1 MVDDPKVLDENH
13 PSIAPT
19 IEKLAQINFATPDYL
34 NVIDRVSTL
43 HEAITL
49 RRDSSRRFGPFNR
62 LPTACLAVVAPT
74 FHGKT
79 YSIHSTLDQLAP
91 VVAGDGTRIEPKV
104 LRYKCAPNA
113 NVSSFLNGLLRHAGY
128 PATRDLPA
136 GAAAS
141 RLAPHFQQEQYTLLY
156 IDEFQWA
163 LNPTASPGRSREHDE
178 NLVWNTLHSIVD
190 NTEWPTL
197 TVVSGLPAIIDSLNR
212 DTPERAAIRSR
223 FDVMS
228 MSSLT
233 IANAGDALDV
243 VLAYC
248 EDASVSVAVGPAF
261 DLGKRLTHAS
271 NYTLGIVIQLARLAI
286 ARAALRPER
295 TLTEAD
301 FVGAYAVKMNC
312 RQQAN
317 PFHAEDWRQI
327 DATLLMAQTADQR
340 REEKPKN
347 QGK

>member
-1 MVDDPKVLDENH
+1 MTDDPKILDEKH

-19 IEKLAQINFATPDYL
+19 IEKLAQINFPTPDYL
-34 NVIDRVSTL
+34 NIVDRVSTL
-43 HEAITL
+43 HEAVTV
-49 RRDSSRRFGPFNR
+49 RKDSGRPFGPFNR

-79 YSIHSTLDQLAP
+79 YSIHRTLDELAP
-91 VVAGDGTRIEPKV
+91 VVAGDGSPITPKI

-128 PATRDLPA
+128 PANRDLPP

-141 RLAPHFQQEQYTLLY
+141 RIAPQFQAEQYTLFH

-163 LNPTASPGRSREHDE
+163 LNPTNSPGRSREHDE

-197 TVVSGLPAIIDSLNR
+197 AVVSGLPAIIDSLNR
-212 DTPERAAIRSR
+212 DTAERAAIRSR

-233 IANAGDALDV
+233 IANAADVLDV
-243 VLAYC
+243 VVAYC
-248 EDASVSVAVGPAF
+248 EDAAVSLAVGPAF

-271 NYTLGIVIQLARLAI
+271 NYTFGIALQLARLAV
-286 ARAALRPER
+286 ARAILRPER
-295 TLTEAD
+295 TLTETD
-301 FVGAYAVKMNC
+301 FVDAYAVKMNC

-317 PFHAEDWRQI
+317 PFYADDWRQI
-327 DATLLMAQTADQR
+327 DPTLVMAQTVDQR
-340 REEKPKN
+340 RAVTPKQ
-347 QGK
+347 QGR